1 MALKK
6 CEDCG
11 KKYSDRA
18 DACPHCAC
26 PNDDLKVVPKEIEKP
41 TKKKGIILLIT
52 IIVLA
57 ISAGILSF
65 VLIGF
70 STSDHYFYN
79 FDPFDYKDLLLQG
92 LIMLGVNILI
102 LIISI
107 IILIKLFL
115 NKDKL
120 YKKFIVIITMLAIV
134 ISCSLYVPKYL
145 YSTTLKH
152 DASLKVL
159 IDEGYNKE
167 EAKVIK
173 EDIFKLFNNLPSS
186 FQEEYVP
193 YLNISYISKRDNG
206 NYIFTISDYY
216 NGFGL
221 EVKMSNNKIQ
231 DVYWD
236 FNENIKLYYI
246 YNGEKTQFAD
256 YYMKVYLVE
265 YFEGIDY
272 ELKQSIE
279 KDIKEKLKSPSS
291 AEFSYQL
298 FYNQQTTLLYY
309 KVSVDSQNSFG
320 AMVRTDFRVE
330 FKNIKSDKIEYEI
343 GLIK

>member
-1 MALKK
+1 M
-6 CEDCG
+6 
-11 KKYSDRA
+11 R
-18 DACPHCAC
+18 
-26 PNDDLKVVPKEIEKP
+26 
-41 TKKKGIILLIT
+41 TKNSVKNAIFSMISNVFT
-52 IIVLA
+52 I
-57 ISAGILSF
+57 
-65 VLIGF
+65 LIGLVAQFVFIKILGSEYLGLNSLF
-70 STSDHYFYN
+70 SN
-79 FDPFDYKDLLLQG
+79 
-92 LIMLGVNILI
+92 V
-102 LIISI
+102 
-107 IILIKLFL
+107 
-115 NKDKL
+115 
-120 YKKFIVIITMLAIV
+120 ITMLAIV

-343 GLIK
+343 GLIN